1 MNPWLLAAIVFGGIA
16 LAVEAGKE
24 KPAKNTTKPKGNMQ
38 PTTPVIA
45 PPNDETEES
54 IVIDSE
60 SAADDGGIE

>member
-16 LAVEAGKE
+16 LVTEASK
-24 KPAKNTTKPKGNMQ
+24 TKPKAITNK
-38 PTTPVIA
+38 PKENTPPQLPVEQVSESN
-45 PPNDETEES
+45 PEND